1 MAASLSTPSALPGA
15 VTTPAM
21 AGYEMVAD
29 ALATAGV
36 ECIFGVLG
44 DDTGP
49 LVLAATERGIRYVFV
64 RHENQAVAMADGYSR
79 VTGRTGVATVTGGPG
94 FSNAI
99 TAINSAHRGGSRVC
113 VLVGTGNAAED
124 DHERSRIRATPPAN
138 WLKFFPQGAVLD
150 LLGICTIKP
159 AGAASARRETRLALD
174 HARRRT
180 VVLMLPR
187 DVLQEA
193 AAGESDASATAAPA
207 VPAVPPPD
215 AQQISTLA
223 DLLQETWAINRP
235 LILAGRG
242 AVASGAAAAL
252 RRLGELTGSLL
263 ATTLHANALFHDDPY
278 NVGICGT
285 YATPVASE
293 LIPQADCVLV
303 FGAGLNTLT
312 TYKNTLF
319 PKAMIVQVDTDAAA
333 FGRFVDVE
341 MGVQADTRQVA
352 EMLVAELERRAH
364 AVEGFRTAAVRDAI
378 AGYRARDD
386 IKDKSTSGLIDPR
399 TLMIELDRI
408 LPSQRILCVDGGQQA
423 RFAIRY
429 IHVEQSRNFAQASDA
444 GAIGLGI
451 GTAIGAAV
459 GRPGALVV
467 AAIGDASM
475 MMSLGDLETAVR
487 LRLPILVVVSND
499 EALGSEVN
507 FLTEHGMDPEVAKTP
522 SPSFTAI
529 ALAMGARAETIRSAA
544 DLEVVER
551 WLHDGSSLPLVLDCR
566 VNPEIRAHFP

>member
-1 MAASLSTPSALPGA
+1 MNANIASVRSHGF
-15 VTTPAM
+15 
-21 AGYEMVAD
+21 EMVAD

-36 ECIFGVLG
+36 EYIFGVLG

-49 LVLAATERGIRYVFV
+49 LALAASERGIRYVSV

-79 VTGRTGVATVTGGPG
+79 VTGRVGVATVTGGPG

-99 TAINSAHRGGSRVC
+99 TAINTAHRGSSRVC
-113 VLVGTGNAAED
+113 VLIGTGRVAED
-124 DHERSRIRATPPAN
+124 DHERSVIRTTPPAS
-138 WLKFFPQGAVLD
+138 WLKHFPQGAVLEV
-150 LLGICTIKP
+150 LGICTVKP
-159 AGAASARRETRLALD
+159 ATAAAAWRETLAALD
-174 HARRRT
+174 HATRRT

-187 DVLQEA
+187 DVLQDPLDGAGHRA
-193 AAGESDASATAAPA
+193 ATATAATA
-207 VPAVPPPD
+207 ATAPPD
-215 AQQISTLA
+215 PAQIATVA
-223 DLLQETWAINRP
+223 DLLQETWAVNRP

-242 AVASGAAAAL
+242 AVASGAAPAL

-263 ATTLHANALFHDDPY
+263 ATTLHANALFHGDPY

-303 FGAGLNTLT
+303 FGAGLNALT

-319 PKAMIVQVDTDAAA
+319 PKAMVIQVDTDQAA

-341 MGVQADTRQVA
+341 MAVQADTRQTA

-364 AVEGFRTAAVRDAI
+364 AAEGFRTAAVQEVI
-378 AGYRARDD
+378 AGFRASDG
-386 IKDKSTSGLIDPR
+386 IKDQSSSGLIDPR
-399 TLMIELDRI
+399 TLMIELDRV
-408 LPSQRILCVDGGQQA
+408 LPPQRILCVDGGQQA

-429 IHVEQSRNFAQASDA
+429 IHVEKARNFAQASDA

-451 GTAIGAAV
+451 GSAIGAAM
-459 GRPGALVV
+459 GRPGEIVV
-467 AAIGDASM
+467 VAIGDGSM
-475 MMSLGDLETAVR
+475 MMSLGDLETAAR

-507 FLTEHGMDPEVAKTP
+507 FLTEHGMDPEIARTPTP
-522 SPSFTAI
+522 SFSAM
-529 ALAMGARAETIRSAA
+529 ALAMGAQAATIKVPA
-544 DLEVVER
+544 DLRVVEQ
-551 WLHDGSSLPLVLDCR
+551 WLLSRPAVPLVLDCR
-566 VNPEIRAHFP
+566 VNPEIRAHFVS